1 MEDASKLNNLVSGI
15 NHLEWFGL
23 SNGSNNLCPETRCP
37 RASCLQLVVDEH
49 CSSKF
54 SGGLCGQLMARIK
67 NQKLDRWRNGMECDI
82 FFTTF
87 MTLWLWLLWL
97 LWSLLLCYY
106 HHFQRYG
113 YYSYG
118 LYFGIILLMIIN
130 YYHNVPIV
138 GFMMTVMIM
147 DMMLVIGNMMAKKH
161 CDDW

>member
-1 MEDASKLNNLVSGI
+1 MEWKQQSVPRNHGLVWQFTHIWDRMEVPKSI
-15 NHLEWFGL
+15 VP
-23 SNGSNNLCPETRCP
+23 STRCWW
-37 RASCLQLVVDEH
+37 
-49 CSSKF
+49 
-54 SGGLCGQLMARIK
+54 ARQQQIQQRPVRYTSWWLSWRTK
-67 NQKLDRWRNGMECDI
+67 NLTGEGMVWSVT
-82 FFTTF
+82 FFLPH
-87 MTLWLWLLWL
+87 LWLRLLWW

-106 HHFQRYG
+106 HHYQRYG

-118 LYFGIILLMIIN
+118 LILGIILLMIIN

>member
-1 MEDASKLNNLVSGI
+1 MEATICAQKP
-15 NHLEWFGL
+15 WFSVAIHTYLGP
-23 SNGSNNLCPETRCP
+23 NGGAQEH
-37 RASCLQLVVDEH
+37 RAFNSLLMSTAAANSAEACAVH
-49 CSSKF
+49 
-54 SGGLCGQLMARIK
+54 QLMALMK
-67 NQKLDRWRNGMECDI
+67 TQKLDRWRNGMECDI
-82 FFTTF
+82 FLPH
-87 MTLWLWLLWL
+87 LWLRLLWW

-106 HHFQRYG
+106 HHYQRYG

-118 LYFGIILLMIIN
+118 LILGIILLMIIN